1 MRRQGDFINMVEID
15 DLLAEVEA
23 FAPSSRR
30 EELEKDIIVNF
41 IRNNK
46 KDVLLRSNAI
56 AHMTSSSMIFDAS
69 MTKVLMAYHNIYKSW
84 AWSGGHADGDCD
96 LMAVAIREAV
106 EETGIDTLTPI
117 TESIISLDILTV
129 PAHEKHGAP
138 VNAHLHLSVCYGFT
152 ADTSAPLRIKPDE
165 NSRVGWLPIDAL
177 ESYVSEPDKH
187 MLPIYYKIID
197 RARKIHSGKGVN
209 VW

>member
-1 MRRQGDFINMVEID
+1 MVEID

-23 FAPSSRR
+23 FVPSSRR
-30 EELEKDIIVNF
+30 EELEKGIIVNF

-84 AWSGGHADGDCD
+84 AWSGGHADGDGD

-117 TESIISLDILTV
+117 TDSIISLDILTV

-152 ADTSAPLRIKPDE
+152 ADTSAPLRVKPDE

-187 MLPIYYKIID
+187 MLPIYHKIID
-197 RARKIHSGKGVN
+197 RARKIHSGYEVN